1 MITDGHRKLVPVL
14 GALSAGWGSGRG
26 PPDGGEVRSGG
37 LSAVSA
43 LLGAAWG
50 MGNSSVES
58 AVQAVPAL
66 RCNRRYAVLA
76 ACGRDA
82 GQFSWRDGILVAT
95 ALRDFR
101 AARER
106 HETVNTSGWTTR
118 FYPGPGPRFGPISLG
133 PAERVR
139 FSRGGFPQNVDNVD
153 NPTARASGVRSWGPF
168 IETGGGLEF
177 RRNTRTGW
185 IVDSGYLIVR
195 RPRGP

>member
-1 MITDGHRKLVPVL
+1 MRKTRPPGL
-14 GALSAGWGSGRG
+14 GAVSILAILGSKRVRRSRWQSRSVIGAGFALPRDAG
-26 PPDGGEVRSGG
+26 PHRETGQR
-37 LSAVSA
+37 
-43 LLGAAWG
+43 
-50 MGNSSVES
+50 S

-76 ACGRDA
+76 ACGPRCWPVLLARRHSRSYCPSLLPGDPGTSRNCQHFWVDNEVLPG
-82 GQFSWRDGILVAT
+82 GQ
-95 ALRDFR
+95 
-101 AARER
+101 
-106 HETVNTSGWTTR
+106 
-118 FYPGPGPRFGPISLG
+118 GPGSGPIFLR

-139 FSRGGFPQNVDNVD
+139 LSRGGFPQNVDNVD
-153 NPTARASGVRSWGPF
+153 NPTARASGVRNWGPF